1 MNNYRLATIGKH
13 TITAFEMTVSQT
25 LSLYFAAG
33 DLKID
38 DAADNEKFEII
49 LLRRFL
55 SDETL
60 FKKSGNLSD
69 KEMISALQFWKET
82 NKAVFNPESNSGGKK
97 FLTFKHLYKNACE
110 GVAITIRNGHV
121 NALTY
126 SWSFYLIAIAAI
138 EKEGSK

>member
-1 MNNYRLATIGKH
+1 M
-13 TITAFEMTVSQT
+13 

-97 FLTFKHLYKNACE
+97 FLSFNFLYKSLAEN
-110 GVAITIRNGHV
+110 VANMIRLKHS
-121 NALTY
+121 NALNY